1 MRGLIPYSTLMP
13 ALRVGKKPR
22 WAHFVG
28 RHHLW
33 DVDIALILEQPLWYV
48 IEEKASESGW
58 EIDTHKAI
66 VRAKHSLAKQQK
78 QSLEDF
84 DEVQWDSMSSSY

>member
-1 MRGLIPYSTLMP
+1 MRGAIPYSISMP
-13 ALRVGKKPR
+13 ALRVGEEPQ

-28 RHHLW
+28 RHHFW
-33 DVDIALILEQPLWYV
+33 DVGILLMLEQPLWYV

-58 EIDTHKAI
+58 EIDTRKGI

-84 DEVQWDSMSSSY
+84 DEVQ